1 MSDIDDE
8 PRALPSLRGVLVLG
22 ALVTGV
28 VMLLPLLVLVRAAQ
42 IVREARAR

>member
-1 MSDIDDE
+1 MSLEMD
-8 PRALPSLRGVLVLG
+8 PPAPSLVGLCIIG

-28 VMLLPLLVLVRAAQ
+28 VMLVPVLVLIRAAQ

>member
-1 MSDIDDE
+1 MSDIDDDGSV
-8 PRALPSLRGVLVLG
+8 RRSLVGACILG

-28 VMLLPLLVLVRAAQ
+28 VLLVPVLVLVRAAQ